1 MKTIELIR
9 LENRVYEMLASTFT
23 ALNDMDTPDTQGALD
38 SLAINI
44 IQEVKKE
51 LIKWVPELI
60 K

>member
-51 LIKWVPELI
+51 LIK
-60 K
+60 